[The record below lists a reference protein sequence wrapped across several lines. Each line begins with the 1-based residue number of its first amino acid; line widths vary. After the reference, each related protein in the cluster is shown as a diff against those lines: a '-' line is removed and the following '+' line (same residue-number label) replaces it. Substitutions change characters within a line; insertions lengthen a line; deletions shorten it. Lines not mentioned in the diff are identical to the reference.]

1 MVATVRG
8 AMTGGLLHTAA
19 TALRH
24 RTVAFLVVA
33 CVAWTAWE
41 VGVRVTAPGR
51 IDATLTRSLDDAA
64 LVNVAVTLGF
74 APEDFHVR
82 LLQTYGV
89 VSGVRGTTVRL
100 NRVRTDDVRR
110 LARHYWV
117 RRIGPQ

>member
-1 MVATVRG
+1 
-8 AMTGGLLHTAA
+8 MTGGGVVRTLR

-24 RTVAFLVVA
+24 RTVAFLAVT
-33 CVAWTAWE
+33 CIAWTAWE
-41 VGVRVTAPGR
+41 VGVRLTAPGR
-51 IDATLTRSLDDAA
+51 IDATLAPSLDGAE
-64 LVNVAVTLGF
+64 LVNVTVTLGF

-89 VSGVRGTTVRL
+89 VSGVRGTTVL
-100 NRVRTDDVRR
+100 VNRVRTDDVRR